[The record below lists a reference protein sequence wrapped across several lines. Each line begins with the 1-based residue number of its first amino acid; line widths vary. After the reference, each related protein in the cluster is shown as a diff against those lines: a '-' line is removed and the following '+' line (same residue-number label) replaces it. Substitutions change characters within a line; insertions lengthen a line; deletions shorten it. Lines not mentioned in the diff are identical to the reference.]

1 MYLLRGATEAR
12 PTAKSGKEERLRKR
26 RKCSKKTSYMNVDNQ
41 IRSQ

>member
-1 MYLLRGATEAR
+1 MYSLRGATEER
-12 PTAKSGKEERLRKR
+12 PTAKRGKERLRK

>member
-12 PTAKSGKEERLRKR
+12 PTAKRGKERLRKR
-26 RKCSKKTSYMNVDNQ
+26 RKCSKKTLYMNVDNQ